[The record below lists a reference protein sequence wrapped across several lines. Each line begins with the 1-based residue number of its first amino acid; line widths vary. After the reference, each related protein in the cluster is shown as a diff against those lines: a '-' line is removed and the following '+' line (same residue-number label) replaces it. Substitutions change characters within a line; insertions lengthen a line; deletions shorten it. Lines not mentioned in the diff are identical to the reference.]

1 MDIREILAINLRKLR
16 QARGLS
22 QEELAH
28 RAEIDRTYISALERS
43 VYAAGIDVV
52 EAPPGGPGG
61 ASGASAYSP
70 FFLRLRDQIRVKPSP
85 SSSSNRLAKIGA
97 LKLGSSSLSER

>member
-1 MDIREILAINLRKLR
+1 MIRPLCGPQQHSKSE
-16 QARGLS
+16 
-22 QEELAH
+22 
-28 RAEIDRTYISALERS
+28 YS
-43 VYAAGIDVV
+43 VGEAAVLIGVTAFTRI
-52 EAPPGGPGG
+52 ATKTQKTPPGGPGG

>member
-1 MDIREILAINLRKLR
+1 M
-16 QARGLS
+16 
-22 QEELAH
+22 
-28 RAEIDRTYISALERS
+28 ISAGYQSPLRCTLIS
-43 VYAAGIDVV
+43 GYVCGHAFVRLLV
-52 EAPPGGPGG
+52 KKAPPGGPGG

-70 FFLRLRDQIRVKPSP
+70 FFLRLRDQIREEPSP